1 MPKITE
7 EELEA
12 VQVRLFKSDL
22 VKLRRMFAKEFGV
35 NKAIRAIVRTYL
47 RQAEAKAAVTIDRA
61 EAAASQ
67 NAELQE
73 SLL

>member
-1 MPKITE
+1 MPKITD

-12 VQVRLFKSDL
+12 VQVRLYKSDL

-47 RQAEAKAAVTIDRA
+47 RQAEAKAAVAIDRA
-61 EAAASQ
+61 EATASQ
-67 NAELQE
+67 NSELQE